1 MPAEK
6 AITIP
11 GSLIGGAMPHVA
23 NQETSDETARG
34 RGQKRLHPHRGGA
47 TIGVLGWKCQLFIF
61 STNPELDK
69 IARNLIQPICPGTV
83 PPG

>member
-11 GSLIGGAMPHVA
+11 GSLIGGYQPHVA

-34 RGQKRLHPHRGGA
+34 KGQKRLHPHRGGA
-47 TIGVLGWKCQLFIF
+47 TIGVLGWKYQQYLINSATRTFI
-61 STNPELDK
+61 SACLAGTN
-69 IARNLIQPICPGTV
+69 QPG
-83 PPG
+83 